1 MTTVSN
7 DIKIGERFTYKDMTF
22 ICVNEKD
29 QDYDFIGLNAT
40 YVVVKSK
47 WTDSGIRDITHFVK
61 NAYQYKI
68 CYNYVSYDNTI
79 RNSSIDCQKYD
90 SCIRFFNAYIYDED
104 KQSEYLGIVENLY
117 NEFND
122 IKGRH
127 PPLICK

>member
-7 DIKIGERFTYKDMTF
+7 DIKIGEKFTYEDMTF

-29 QDYDFIGLNAT
+29 QDYDFIGLNTTHVVFKT
-40 YVVVKSK
+40 YWSNH
-47 WTDSGIRDITHFVK
+47 GIRDITHFVK
-61 NAYQYKI
+61 NSYQYKI
-68 CYNYVSYDNTI
+68 CYTYVSNDGRISNA
-79 RNSSIDCQKYD
+79 SIDCQMYD

-104 KQSEYLGIVENLY
+104 KQTEYLGIVENLY

-127 PPLICK
+127 PPFICK

>member
-7 DIKIGERFTYKDMTF
+7 DIKIGEEFTYEDMTF

-29 QDYDFIGLNAT
+29 PDYDFIGLNST
-40 YVVVKSK
+40 HVVVKSNRS
-47 WTDSGIRDITHFVK
+47 DRELRDITHFVK

-68 CYNYVSYDNTI
+68 CYNYVAYDGRISNA
-79 RNSSIDCQKYD
+79 SIDCQMYD
-90 SCIRFFNAYIYDED
+90 NCIRFFNAYIYDED
-104 KQSEYLGIVENLY
+104 KQTEYLGIVGNLY